1 MQDRLNRPHAGKPP
15 GGPARSREP
24 NGSGGFDGL
33 PAGLRILDDAA
44 SDVGLSEILAAL
56 AAEPAGPDMRL
67 REVEDSIRRHWAV
80 LRNLVR
86 EHAEL
91 SRQARAQA
99 GAVEGSTGVEALPP
113 ARPLPKVAIFTP
125 PMRRAVAAE

>member
-1 MQDRLNRPHAGKPP
+1 MQDRLNRPHAGKSP
-15 GGPARSREP
+15 GSPARLREP
-24 NGSGGFDGL
+24 KGSGGFDGL
-33 PAGLRILDDAA
+33 PAGLRILDDA
-44 SDVGLSEILAAL
+44 SNDVGLSEILAAL

-91 SRQARAQA
+91 SRQAREQV
-99 GAVEGSTGVEALPP
+99 GAVEGETGVEALQA